1 MPRTKAHTW
10 NRADMAHAH
19 KDSRRKSIINMQ
31 QNYIHYEKMSLISQP
46 LKYKGK
52 WKKETIIMIKKRQ
65 GKKLKKISIV
75 QIRKMSSS
83 SPQGQILIND
93 E

>member
-1 MPRTKAHTW
+1 M
-10 NRADMAHAH
+10 
-19 KDSRRKSIINMQ
+19 
-31 QNYIHYEKMSLISQP
+31 EKRNNNND
-46 LKYKGK
+46 
-52 WKKETIIMIKKRQ
+52 KKK
-65 GKKLKKISIV
+65 KKIGKEIKENSIV

>member
-1 MPRTKAHTW
+1 M
-10 NRADMAHAH
+10 
-19 KDSRRKSIINMQ
+19 
-31 QNYIHYEKMSLISQP
+31 EKRNNNND
-46 LKYKGK
+46 K
-52 WKKETIIMIKKRQ
+52 
-65 GKKLKKISIV
+65 KKIGKEIGENSIV

>member
-1 MPRTKAHTW
+1 MEKRNNNNDKKKKTK
-10 NRADMAHAH
+10 
-19 KDSRRKSIINMQ
+19 I
-31 QNYIHYEKMSLISQP
+31 
-46 LKYKGK
+46 GK
-52 WKKETIIMIKKRQ
+52 EIKEN
-65 GKKLKKISIV
+65 SIV

>member
-1 MPRTKAHTW
+1 M
-10 NRADMAHAH
+10 
-19 KDSRRKSIINMQ
+19 
-31 QNYIHYEKMSLISQP
+31 
-46 LKYKGK
+46 
-52 WKKETIIMIKKRQ
+52 
-65 GKKLKKISIV
+65 GKKNNTNEKKKTIGKEIEENSIV

>member
-1 MPRTKAHTW
+1 
-10 NRADMAHAH
+10 
-19 KDSRRKSIINMQ
+19 
-31 QNYIHYEKMSLISQP
+31 MSLISQP

-52 WKKETIIMIKKRQ
+52 WKKETIIMIKKRKI
-65 GKKLKKISIV
+65 GKEIKENSIV

>member
-1 MPRTKAHTW
+1 M
-10 NRADMAHAH
+10 
-19 KDSRRKSIINMQ
+19 
-31 QNYIHYEKMSLISQP
+31 EKRNNNND
-46 LKYKGK
+46 K
-52 WKKETIIMIKKRQ
+52 
-65 GKKLKKISIV
+65 KKIGKEIKENSIV

>member
-1 MPRTKAHTW
+1 MSRTKAHTW

-19 KDSRRKSIINMQ
+19 KDSRRKSIIKQ
-31 QNYIHYEKMSLISQP
+31 QNYIHYEKLSLISQP

-52 WKKETIIMIKKRQ
+52 WKKETIIMIKKKI
-65 GKKLKKISIV
+65 GKEIKENSIV

>member
-1 MPRTKAHTW
+1 
-10 NRADMAHAH
+10 
-19 KDSRRKSIINMQ
+19 
-31 QNYIHYEKMSLISQP
+31 MSLISQP

-52 WKKETIIMIKKRQ
+52 WEKETKK
-65 GKKLKKISIV
+65 KNDKKKIGREIEVNSIV
-75 QIRKMSSS
+75 QITKMSSS

>member
-1 MPRTKAHTW
+1 
-10 NRADMAHAH
+10 
-19 KDSRRKSIINMQ
+19 
-31 QNYIHYEKMSLISQP
+31 MSLISQP

-52 WKKETIIMIKKRQ
+52 WKKETIIMIKKKI
-65 GKKLKKISIV
+65 GKEIEENSIV

-93 E
+93 ERIIQI

>member
-1 MPRTKAHTW
+1 M
-10 NRADMAHAH
+10 
-19 KDSRRKSIINMQ
+19 
-31 QNYIHYEKMSLISQP
+31 EKRNNNND
-46 LKYKGK
+46 
-52 WKKETIIMIKKRQ
+52 KK
-65 GKKLKKISIV
+65 KKIGKEIKENSIV